1 MGNVFEKEIDHI
13 LSEENLVSLHSASGS
28 WQADED
34 ATVCLDCEQEFSLLL
49 RKHHCRFCGRIFC
62 HSCCS
67 TLTGRENA
75 RTCDRCAERLEHH
88 QKEIQEGKPSRIDL
102 FPKRRNTKEVEQDKA
117 KLLKQ
122 QAQEHQAAGLLTTV
136 SQFFHSPSLSLGRME
151 DKGHAAPVSRDT
163 QTEGVHLNG
172 KSADFKFDPSKL
184 NKVVMEPMCE
194 HTLGNEAKEED
205 WGLVEREDGKSAVLS
220 TEKNNDLDT
229 THSGQ
234 EESEEESEDEIVHF

>member
-1 MGNVFEKEIDHI
+1 MVHLPGKRNVVADSRSRLEFN
-13 LSEENLVSLHSASGS
+13 SEVSALVSTVEMEDLSTDKVYEVSHIQAMEMASGVRYDRTGLRYS
-28 WQADED
+28 PQGPDHGICCELQTQEDDEW
-34 ATVCLDCEQEFSLLL
+34 SY
-49 RKHHCRFCGRIFC
+49 
-62 HSCCS
+62 
-67 TLTGRENA
+67 
-75 RTCDRCAERLEHH
+75 
-88 QKEIQEGKPSRIDL
+88 EGKPSRIDL

-136 SQFFHSPSLSLGRME
+136 SQFFHSPR
-151 DKGHAAPVSRDT
+151 
-163 QTEGVHLNG
+163 VHLNG

-194 HTLGNEAKEED
+194 HPLGNEAKEED